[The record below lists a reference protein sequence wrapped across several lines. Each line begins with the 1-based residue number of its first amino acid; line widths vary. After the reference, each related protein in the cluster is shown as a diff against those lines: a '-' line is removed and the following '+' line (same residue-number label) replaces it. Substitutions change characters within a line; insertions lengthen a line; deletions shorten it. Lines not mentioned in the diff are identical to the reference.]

1 MDREFHTE
9 NRKSL
14 CKGLPKGSIAVLFS
28 GNAPRKTADEYYP
41 FFADRSFVYFTG
53 VEKQGLALIM
63 QIDPDGVKET
73 MFILPPDL
81 IAERWTGSRIK
92 AGEVAEKA
100 GIEGC
105 RYVDEFPAFLK
116 RLAESG
122 SYENLYLDLDKLNP
136 EEPDSEAYKLARF
149 AGENYPFLK
158 IGNLHPHIKR
168 IRTIKKPC
176 EIEAMRKAESITAEG
191 ITAMMKASRPG
202 MYEYQYKAIW
212 DYTLAQHGVLSPM
225 FPSIVCAG
233 KNNFCIH
240 YYDYRGQ
247 AQDGDMVLN
256 DVGAVWDN
264 VGTDVSRGWP
274 VNGKYSEK
282 QRLLYQCAYN
292 TSNYMFSIIKPGML
306 MGDVDATIRKY
317 NFEQLKAIGLCDKF
331 EDVGRYIWHG
341 GAHHVGYDTHDVVH
355 APLDMPIAPNMV
367 FCVDVGIYCEEWGI
381 GFRLE
386 DNCLVTE
393 NGCENLSA
401 VTPRSIEDIE
411 AVMRKA

>member
-1 MDREFHTE
+1 MDKTFHIE
-9 NRKSL
+9 NRQSL
-14 CKGLPKGSIAVLFS
+14 YKRLPAGSLAVLFS

-53 VEKQGLALIM
+53 VEKQGLILLA
-63 QIDPDGVKET
+63 QIDESGVKET
-73 MFILPPDL
+73 MFILPPDFH
-81 IAERWTGSRIK
+81 AERWTGSRIK
-92 AGEVAEKA
+92 ANEVLDKS
-100 GIEGC
+100 GIGKC
-105 RYVDEFPAFLK
+105 RYVEDFARALK
-116 RLAESG
+116 LLAESG
-122 SYENLYLDLDKLNP
+122 NYENLYLDLDKLTP
-136 EEPDSEAYKLARF
+136 DEPDSEAYRLARL
-149 AGENYPFLK
+149 AGRQFPFMR
-158 IGNLHPHIKR
+158 IRNLHPHIKVL
-168 IRTIKKPC
+168 RTIKKPC
-176 EIEAMRKAESITAEG
+176 EIHAMRKAESITREG
-191 ITAMMKASRPG
+191 ITAMMKASRAG
-202 MYEYQYKAIW
+202 MYEYQYKAVW

-225 FPSIVCAG
+225 FPSIISAG

-247 AQDGDMVLN
+247 ALDGDMVLN
-256 DVGAVWDN
+256 DVGACWDN

-274 VNGKYSEK
+274 VNGRFSEK

-292 TSNYMFSIIKPGML
+292 TSNYMFSIIRPGMA

-317 NFEQLKAIGLCDKF
+317 NFEQLRSIGLCDKF
-331 EDVGRYIWHG
+331 EDVGKYIWHG

-393 NGCENLSA
+393 NGCENLSRE
-401 VTPRSIEDIE
+401 TPRSIEEIE
-411 AVMRKA
+411 DM